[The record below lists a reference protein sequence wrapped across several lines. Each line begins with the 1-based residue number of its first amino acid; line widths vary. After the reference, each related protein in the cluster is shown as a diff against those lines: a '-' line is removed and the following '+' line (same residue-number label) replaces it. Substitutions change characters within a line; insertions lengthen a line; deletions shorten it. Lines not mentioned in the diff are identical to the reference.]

1 MRRLLLLLSP
11 AVVMIVI
18 CANNTPPPIHVTP
31 GTLRTGGTLGIFG
44 TGGTPGIF
52 GTGGTP
58 GTLETTGTLGTTET
72 LVGTPPTMTGTLGTT
87 ETLVGTPPT
96 MTNCSGNSSSLSRMT
111 IGNLKPAFNFS
122 FFVSLGEDSEE
133 RDVSLI
139 HVRKSL
145 NNESMISL
153 TIKANTVKLS
163 YSTVDLQSRVPT
175 QTSCFFVSVSQLFW
189 DDKVLSAHQ
198 FPQINSLRPF
208 YFSSS
213 RSFI

>member
-58 GTLETTGTLGTTET
+58 GTLEIS
-72 LVGTPPTMTGTLGTT
+72 GTLGTT